1 MEYDSSTCIFCIAND
16 LDWSSRLTKSIFL
29 TVDMTLT
36 VDLCTKIIREG
47 VDTGNTDTMKTTRNL
62 IGILVELTARMQHGH
77 YNLKSRTMLFRV
89 HIDRDTTSVI
99 YNLYGIV
106 LKNEDLDII
115 CITCK
120 CLVDTVINDL
130 TYKVVKTLNTCVSNI
145 HGWTLA
151 YSLQSFQHLNMAG
164 IVVVLN
170 F

>member
-1 MEYDSSTCIFCIAND
+1 MNINKLKAMNENERMAWIVNASNKD
-16 LDWSSRLTKSIFL
+16 L
-29 TVDMTLT
+29 
-36 VDLCTKIIREG
+36 
-47 VDTGNTDTMKTTRNL
+47 
-62 IGILVELTARMQHGH
+62 
-77 YNLKSRTMLFRV
+77 
-89 HIDRDTTSVI
+89 
-99 YNLYGIV
+99 GIV